1 MVVAVFILVLL
12 LILPF
17 ILTFYGYY
25 DIKSKRLYFA
35 LYLYGK
41 IKVISGY
48 VKGRKKGGFY
58 IHLSEYKAVIIDVN
72 TLKKISGGPDYFS
85 NIEFEKFYMI
95 TDVGVKNINFLFLI
109 LNVNSALINFAKIT
123 KAKGFLPKIVSD
135 VNIYNQNENLMSIK
149 VKFICSFNF
158 VCILKSIFANYK
170 L

>member
-1 MVVAVFILVLL
+1 
-12 LILPF
+12 
-17 ILTFYGYY
+17 
-25 DIKSKRLYFA
+25 
-35 LYLYGK
+35 
-41 IKVISGY
+41 
-48 VKGRKKGGFY
+48 
-58 IHLSEYKAVIIDVN
+58 
-72 TLKKISGGPDYFS
+72 
-85 NIEFEKFYMI
+85 MI